1 MTELQRPAVAGAT
14 IEPAGIG
21 QAVVAG
27 VVTAVVGFTSSFA
40 VVLAGLRAVGAETD
54 QAASGLLVLCLTM
67 GGGSIIFS
75 WRLKIPMTM
84 AWSTPGA
91 ALLAGSSVP
100 AGGFG
105 AAVTAFAL
113 AGALIALCGL
123 IRPLGVAVSAIPP
136 ALANAMLAGVLLT
149 LCIEPFKALGISPG
163 AIAPVLL
170 SWLLLMR
177 VARRWAVPGALGV
190 AVLVIW
196 ISGSF
201 SHLAGARLAPVLV
214 GVSPVWAPA
223 TVVAI
228 ALPLFLVTM
237 TSQNIPGM
245 AVLGSFGYRPPLAPP
260 LLYTGGATVVGAF
273 AGAHAVNL
281 AAISAA
287 LAAGPSAH
295 PDPARRWI
303 AGVTCGV
310 VYLALGPASAL
321 VAAVAVAAPA
331 GIMAAI
337 AGLALIGTFASAAG
351 SALTDVT
358 HREAAAITF
367 LVAASGVAF
376 AGIGAAF
383 WGLLAGATYLLVL
396 RLPSLGSR
404 ASASGTSQGRR
415 ARSR

>member
-1 MTELQRPAVAGAT
+1 MTHTSVTAKRPTADTGVG
-14 IEPAGIG
+14 P
-21 QAVVAG
+21 AVVAG

-40 VVLAGLRAVGAETD
+40 VVLAGLRAVGADTD
-54 QAASGLLVLCLTM
+54 QAASGLLVLCVSM
-67 GGGSIIFS
+67 GAGSIFFS

-91 ALLAGSSVP
+91 ALLAGSAMP
-100 AGGFG
+100 ADGFA
-105 AAVTAFAL
+105 AAVPAFAL

-123 IRPLGVAVSAIPP
+123 IRPLGRAVAAIPP

-149 LCIEPFKALGISPG
+149 LCVEPFRALSASPA
-163 AIAPVLL
+163 AIAPVVLT
-170 SWLLLMR
+170 WLVLTR

-190 AVLVIW
+190 AVVVMAVT
-196 ISGSF
+196 GSF
-201 SHLAGARLAPVLV
+201 SHLAGARLAPVV
-214 GVSPVWAPA
+214 VAVSPSWEPA

-245 AVLGSFGYRPPLAPP
+245 AVLASFGYRPRLAPP

-273 AGAHAVNL
+273 AGAHAINL

-287 LAAGPSAH
+287 LAAGPTAH
-295 PDPARRWI
+295 PDPERRWV
-303 AGVTCGV
+303 AGVTCGA
-310 VYLALGPASAL
+310 VYLVLGPASAL
-321 VAAVAVAAPA
+321 VAAVAQAAPA

-351 SALTDVT
+351 SALADGG
-358 HREAAAITF
+358 HREAAAVTF

-376 AGIGAAF
+376 GGIGAAF
-383 WGLLAGATYLLVL
+383 WGLLAGSVYLLVM
-396 RLPSLGSR
+396 
-404 ASASGTSQGRR
+404 RR
-415 ARSR
+415 PLWPPR